1 MPVDLII
8 SKQFEAHFE
17 APATVP
23 PEILAKINAL
33 APEPVPADQLYFTW
47 ADLANTEYD
56 RSHER
61 FPKFYLDRF
70 DQTIEGKSLLPGH
83 DRAAIPLGLWLSGG
97 VQPTAGAADAYR
109 LKAGFYMPVK
119 SDVATRVR
127 MGIARYVSIG
137 FRAAGRTCD
146 LCGEPYDGVKGCEH
160 VKGQTYDGRLCTV
173 TYSGEPSRVAALEG
187 SLVYWPCQI
196 GAAVTGAKAD
206 GLYGGHVLRYE
217 GQGEKDMTKEEE
229 VALQAK
235 IAEQED
241 EIKRLTPFESR
252 AKDGDAY
259 HGILKGQIARN
270 MAAVA
275 GRPHDEKTPDPEISM
290 LLKTLEP
297 ANTETLQAWD
307 KLWQERFD
315 AKFPPSPISKP
326 MGEGEGYSIPIP
338 VTGEQPAVKVF
349 DPFASMKKAF

>member
-17 APATVP
+17 APATLP
-23 PEILAKINAL
+23 PEILAKINSL
-33 APEPVPADQLYFTW
+33 APEPVPADQIYFTW
-47 ADLANTEYD
+47 TTLANTAID
-56 RSHER
+56 RSFER
-61 FPKFYLDRF
+61 FPKSYLDRF
-70 DQTIEGKSLLPGH
+70 AETIVAKSMLPGH
-83 DRAAIPLGLWLSGG
+83 DRGAVPIGLWAAAEVKATG
-97 VQPTAGAADAYR
+97 ADAYD
-109 LKAGFYMPVK
+109 LKAGFYLPLK
-119 SDVATRVR
+119 SEMATRVR

-137 FRAAGRTCD
+137 FKAAGRTCD
-146 LCGEPYDGVKGCEH
+146 LCGEPYDGPKGCEH
-160 VKGQTYDGRLCTV
+160 AKGQEYDGRLCTV
-173 TYSGEPSRVAALEG
+173 TYSGDTRRVEATEG

-196 GAAVTGAKAD
+196 GAEVTGAKAA

-217 GQGEKDMTKEEE
+217 GLGEKDMTKEEE

-241 EIKRLTPFESR
+241 EIKRLKAFESR

-259 HGILKGQIARN
+259 QGILKGQIAKN

-290 LLKTLEP
+290 LLKTLES

-315 AKFPPSPISKP
+315 AKFPPQPLSRPL
-326 MGEGEGYSIPIP
+326 GEGEGHSVPAP
-338 VTGEQPAVKVF
+338 VSLEQPPVKGF
-349 DPFASMKKAF
+349 DPFASMKKGF